1 MPDIKLISLDLDGT
15 LLNSRK
21 ELTEENFAALQWAAE
36 QGIEIVPT
44 TGRFFGGMP
53 ESIRSLPFLHYAITI
68 NGAQVFDVRREEV
81 ISSVDLPA
89 EQAVALMEYLDEF
102 PVIYDCDQDN
112 WGWMSRAFREQVPNY
127 APDEHCMKM
136 LLDLRS
142 PVDDLKQT
150 LRERGRGVQKV
161 QLFANDLDLRDRLMA
176 EIPQRFP
183 ELIASS
189 SLANNVEINHKD
201 AHKGV
206 AIQRLAKHLG
216 IDVSQTMAFGD
227 GLNDLTMLETAG
239 IGVCMANG
247 RDTVKAVADYVTTSC
262 DESGVAKGIY
272 HFCK

>member
-53 ESIRSLPFLHYAITI
+53 ETIRSLPFLHYAITI

-81 ISSVDLPA
+81 ISSVDIPA

-102 PVIYDCDQDN
+102 PVIYDCYQDN
-112 WGWMSRAFREQVPNY
+112 WGWMSRAFREQVPKY

-161 QLFANDLDLRDRLMA
+161 QLFANDLELRDRLMA
-176 EIPQRFP
+176 EIPRHFP

-206 AIQRLAKHLG
+206 AIRRLAEHLG
-216 IDVSQTMAFGD
+216 IEISQTMAFGD
-227 GLNDLTMLETAG
+227 GLNDLTMLETVG
-239 IGVCMANG
+239 IGVCMENG
-247 RDTVKAVADYVTTSC
+247 RDAVKAVADYVTASC